1 MSQTQNASNRKL
13 TAYMSPA
20 GAWAFSVGTSIGWG
34 SFVVTCSTYLGQAGI
49 HGTVF
54 GLLAGMIVVLVVAK
68 NLYTAIEHDPDSG
81 GIYTYV
87 RSVCGHDHGFL
98 IAWFLLLTY
107 LAILW
112 ANITSIP
119 LFARNFMGNMFMF
132 GRMYS
137 IFGYD
142 VYAGEVMIAI
152 VFVAIVA
159 LLCANST
166 RIPQI
171 FMIVM
176 AVLFIGIL
184 IISAVLCFIHHD
196 ASYSFEPGYVPDRS
210 HLTQIVRIAVI
221 SPWAFIGFENI
232 AHFSEEIRYPVTK
245 TRRILISSVLF
256 TTLVYILMT
265 LLSVS
270 AYPPGYATWLDYIRD
285 MGNLSGIESIPA
297 FYAASVYMG
306 NTGVNLMMLAL
317 LCVVFTSIIGNL
329 TAVSR
334 LIYALGR
341 DGIAP
346 ASCGNVT
353 SKGIPARSVIIVM
366 LISFL
371 IPFMGRTAIGWIV
384 DVTTLGATILYGFL
398 SYAVLRDAKRRGDR
412 GCTISGAVGAALMI
426 GFVILLLAPKLMTYE
441 AMPSESYFIF
451 AVWSL
456 LGLIVFRIV
465 MNHDDAHVFG
475 RSVVVWMLFLLLILL
490 TTMMWVNRE
499 TQTVTDDSLAEI
511 RTYYEGHIENG
522 GASYDSDEAEE
533 FMRLRAERIEGLDSR
548 NTIFSYGLFLLAVLI
563 MLDNFRIS
571 RNREK
576 EWQDELGK
584 ARKETNTDP
593 LTGVKNRHAFFEW
606 QENIENRIESG
617 DRRAFAVVVCD
628 VNDLKRVNDTLGHE
642 AGDECIRT
650 ASARICRIFSHSPV
664 FRFGGDEFVVILEG
678 EDYDRNE
685 ELMAQLAEYSKEAP
699 ANNENSIAAGIAL
712 YDPDRHSSMH
722 AVFEAADTA
731 MYAQKKIMKGRS

>member
-1 MSQTQNASNRKL
+1 MSQTQNTSNGKL

-34 SFVVTCSTYLGQAGI
+34 SFVVTCSTYLEQAGI

-68 NLYTAIEHDPDSG
+68 NLTSAIEHTPDSG
-81 GIYTYV
+81 GIYSYV

-119 LFARNFMGNMFMF
+119 LFARRFMGNMFMF

-142 VYAGEVMIAI
+142 VYVGEVIIAI
-152 VFVAIVA
+152 AFVAMAA

-166 RIPQI
+166 KIPQI

-184 IISAVLCFIHHD
+184 IFCSVFCFMHHD
-196 ASYSFEPGYVPDRS
+196 SSYAFQPGYIPDRS
-210 HLTQIVRIAVI
+210 HITQIVRIAVI

-232 AHFSEEIRYPVTK
+232 AHFSEEIKYPLKK
-245 TRRILISSVLF
+245 TRQILISSVLF
-256 TTLVYILMT
+256 TTLVYVLMT

-341 DGIAP
+341 DRVAP
-346 ASCGNVT
+346 ASCKEVN
-353 SKGIPARSVIIVM
+353 SKGIPHRSVMIVM
-366 LISFL
+366 
-371 IPFMGRTAIGWIV
+371 
-384 DVTTLGATILYGFL
+384 
-398 SYAVLRDAKRRGDR
+398 
-412 GCTISGAVGAALMI
+412 
-426 GFVILLLAPKLMTYE
+426 FV
-441 AMPSESYFIF
+441 
-451 AVWSL
+451 
-456 LGLIVFRIV
+456 
-465 MNHDDAHVFG
+465 
-475 RSVVVWMLFLLLILL
+475 
-490 TTMMWVNRE
+490 
-499 TQTVTDDSLAEI
+499 
-511 RTYYEGHIENG
+511 
-522 GASYDSDEAEE
+522 
-533 FMRLRAERIEGLDSR
+533 
-548 NTIFSYGLFLLAVLI
+548 
-563 MLDNFRIS
+563 
-571 RNREK
+571 
-576 EWQDELGK
+576 
-584 ARKETNTDP
+584 
-593 LTGVKNRHAFFEW
+593 
-606 QENIENRIESG
+606 
-617 DRRAFAVVVCD
+617 
-628 VNDLKRVNDTLGHE
+628 
-642 AGDECIRT
+642 
-650 ASARICRIFSHSPV
+650 
-664 FRFGGDEFVVILEG
+664 
-678 EDYDRNE
+678 
-685 ELMAQLAEYSKEAP
+685 
-699 ANNENSIAAGIAL
+699 
-712 YDPDRHSSMH
+712 
-722 AVFEAADTA
+722 
-731 MYAQKKIMKGRS
+731 